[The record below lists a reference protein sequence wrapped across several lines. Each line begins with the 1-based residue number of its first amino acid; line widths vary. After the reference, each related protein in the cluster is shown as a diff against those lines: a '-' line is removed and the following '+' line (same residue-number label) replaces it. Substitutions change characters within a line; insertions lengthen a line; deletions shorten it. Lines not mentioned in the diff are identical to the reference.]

1 MTMQPEPR
9 VDRSFERRLKRRHET
24 LRLCPRRIRE
34 GLAYAAAVPA
44 PHPRR
49 PGRRPRPTITD
60 PGVMRR
66 LTLTDAELAV
76 TAEALRE
83 V

>member
-34 GLAYAAAVPA
+34 GLAGGRVPLSPTAA
-44 PHPRR
+44 
-49 PGRRPRPTITD
+49 
-60 PGVMRR
+60 
-66 LTLTDAELAV
+66 
-76 TAEALRE
+76 
-83 V
+83 